1 MPTCL
6 EPPADAVSLVRAL
19 ERFAHQIFPGK
30 LYRVPPTTFREA
42 LYGVITNVVFH
53 PEPYLNSCL
62 VDTIL
67 PKPFLGL
74 DAQSWDHT
82 ILLFLRLL
90 AKGQLILWGREQV
103 PWGSWVEIPANALSS
118 YHTWTIDWARQRISP
133 EGHDKPFFSVRV
145 VLAAQPDIAPPS
157 AVNGAPA
164 KRRGGLL
171 PVKLDLVMELMRED
185 AEKYGFKSVKD
196 LTPNKLIERY
206 GDKFKE
212 LIAQYREKPEE
223 LAPRYRKKVAAVVAQ
238 WGEKAKSA
246 GRTTYISARDQ
257 LVSDQPQSEFGVTH
271 DN

>member
-19 ERFAHQIFPGK
+19 ERFAHQIFRGK
-30 LYRVPPTTFREA
+30 LYRAPATFREA

-53 PEPYLNSCL
+53 PKPYLDSCL

-74 DAQSWDHT
+74 DPQSWDHT
-82 ILLFLRLL
+82 ILLFVGLL
-90 AKGQLILWGREQV
+90 AKGQLVLWGREQV
-103 PWGSWVEIPANALSS
+103 PWGPWVEIPANALSS

-157 AVNGAPA
+157 AVNGVPA

-185 AEKYGFKSVKD
+185 AEKYGFEFVKD

-206 GDKFKE
+206 SDKFKE

-223 LAPRYRKKVAAVVAQ
+223 LAPRYRKKVLRSAVQSCTRRSTRVA
-238 WGEKAKSA
+238 
-246 GRTTYISARDQ
+246 
-257 LVSDQPQSEFGVTH
+257 SEL
-271 DN
+271 